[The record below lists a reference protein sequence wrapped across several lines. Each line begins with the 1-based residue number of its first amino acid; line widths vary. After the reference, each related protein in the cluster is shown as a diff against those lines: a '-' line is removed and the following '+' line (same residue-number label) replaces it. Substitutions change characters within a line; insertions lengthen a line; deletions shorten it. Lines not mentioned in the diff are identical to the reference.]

1 MSEEQQQGLDFSMVI
16 ASTVHDMKNSLATL
30 TQAHTEWL
38 AKLSVQQRDTPE
50 HGVIEYEFANLNG
63 MLVQLLGLYKLGVN
77 QLPLRPDYHEL
88 DDFIEA
94 QLAHHQDVLASR
106 GIAARVDI
114 TDASP
119 LGFFDRELVGSVVGN
134 IIVNAIG
141 FAREQLAISIGDQDG
156 QLKITINDDGPG
168 YPGYLIE
175 RQTEYVQGINQG
187 TGSTGL
193 GLYFAAHIA
202 RLHVRNGIQGRIEI
216 ANGGVLGG
224 AMFSIYLP

>member
-30 TQAHTEWL
+30 TQAHSEWL

-88 DDFIEA
+88 DDFIDA
-94 QLAHHQDVLASR
+94 QLAHHQEVLASR

-141 FAREQLAISIGDQDG
+141 FAREQLAISIAEQDG

-168 YPGYLIE
+168 YPAYLIE
-175 RQTEYVQGINQG
+175 RQTDYVQGINQG

>member
-1 MSEEQQQGLDFSMVI
+1 MSEETEQGLDFSMVI

-30 TQAHTEWL
+30 TQAHSEWL
-38 AKLSVQQRDTPE
+38 AKLSGQQRDMPE
-50 HGVIEYEFANLNG
+50 QGVIDYEFANLNG

-106 GIAARVDI
+106 GIAASYEID
-114 TDASP
+114 DMSP

-141 FAREQLAISIGDQDG
+141 FAREQIVISIGEEGG
-156 QLKITINDDGPG
+156 QLKITLNDDGPG
-168 YPGYLIE
+168 YPAYLIE

-187 TGSTGL
+187 SGSTGL

-202 RLHVRNGIQGRIEI
+202 RLHVRNGMRGRIEI

>member
-1 MSEEQQQGLDFSMVI
+1 
-16 ASTVHDMKNSLATL
+16 
-30 TQAHTEWL
+30 
-38 AKLSVQQRDTPE
+38 
-50 HGVIEYEFANLNG
+50 VIEYEFANLNG

-94 QLAHHQDVLASR
+94 QLAHHQEVLASR

-141 FAREQLAISIGDQDG
+141 FAREQLAISLGEQDG

-168 YPGYLIE
+168 YPAYLIE
-175 RQTEYVQGINQG
+175 RQTDYVQGINQG

-202 RLHVRNGIQGRIEI
+202 RLHVRNVIHGRIEI

>member
-30 TQAHTEWL
+30 TQAHSEWL

-88 DDFIEA
+88 GDFIEA
-94 QLAHHQDVLASR
+94 QLAHHQEVLASR

-141 FAREQLAISIGDQDG
+141 FAREQLAISIAEQDG

-168 YPGYLIE
+168 YPAYLIE
-175 RQTEYVQGINQG
+175 RQTDYVQGINQG

>member
-1 MSEEQQQGLDFSMVI
+1 MNEETEQGLDFSMVI

-30 TQAHTEWL
+30 TQAHSQWQ
-38 AKLSVQQRDTPE
+38 AKLSVQQRDTSE
-50 HGVIEYEFANLNG
+50 HGIIDYEFANLNG

-77 QLPLRPDYHEL
+77 QMPLRPDYHEL

-106 GIAARVDI
+106 GIAARHAIDV
-114 TDASP
+114 ASP
-119 LGFFDRELVGSVVGN
+119 LGFFDRELIGSVVGN

-141 FAREQLAISIGDQDG
+141 FAREQIVVSVGDEGG

-168 YPGYLIE
+168 YPAYLIE
-175 RQTEYVQGINQG
+175 RQTDYVQGINQG
-187 TGSTGL
+187 SGSTGL

-202 RLHVRNGIQGRIEI
+202 RLHARNGMRGRIEI

-224 AMFSIYLP
+224 AMFSMTLP

>member
-1 MSEEQQQGLDFSMVI
+1 MSEETEQGLDFSMVI

-30 TQAHTEWL
+30 TQAHSEWL
-38 AKLSVQQRDTPE
+38 AKLSGQQRDMPE
-50 HGVIEYEFANLNG
+50 QGVIDYEFANLNG
-63 MLVQLLGLYKLGVN
+63 MLVQLLSLYKLGVN

-106 GIAARVDI
+106 GIAARYEID
-114 TDASP
+114 DMSP

-141 FAREQLAISIGDQDG
+141 FAREQIVISIGEEGG
-156 QLKITINDDGPG
+156 QLKITLNDDGPG
-168 YPGYLIE
+168 YPAYLIE

-187 TGSTGL
+187 SGSTGL

-202 RLHVRNGIQGRIEI
+202 RLHVRNGMRGRIEI

>member
-1 MSEEQQQGLDFSMVI
+1 
-16 ASTVHDMKNSLATL
+16 
-30 TQAHTEWL
+30 L
-38 AKLSVQQRDTPE
+38 AKLSGHQRDMPE
-50 HGVIEYEFANLNG
+50 QGVIDYEFANLNG

-106 GIAARVDI
+106 GIAARYEIDEM
-114 TDASP
+114 SP

-141 FAREQLAISIGDQDG
+141 FAREQIVISIGEEGG
-156 QLKITINDDGPG
+156 QLKITLNDDGPG
-168 YPGYLIE
+168 YPAYLIE

-187 TGSTGL
+187 SGSTGL

-202 RLHVRNGIQGRIEI
+202 RLHVRNGMRGRIEI

-224 AMFSIYLP
+224 GMFSIYLP

>member
-30 TQAHTEWL
+30 TQAHNEWL